1 MGEER
6 WNRRKGRADGPGRR
20 RDGGGSDA
28 EDPVVLYGWHPVLE
42 ALRNRRRAVRR
53 LLATENS
60 ARRLKEEIGDL
71 PAEPEIVRPDAINRL
86 VGPDAVHQGL
96 YLEAGPLPSPALE
109 TLPPD
114 APARLPAHNTP
125 PH

>member
-6 WNRRKGRADGPGRR
+6 WNRRKGRADGPDRR
-20 RDGGGSDA
+20 HDGGGSGA
-28 EDPVVLYGWHPVLE
+28 EDRVVLFGWHPVLE

-71 PAEPEIVRPDAINRL
+71 PAEPEIVRPDAKIGRASCRER
-86 VGPDAVHQGL
+86 V
-96 YLEAGPLPSPALE
+96 
-109 TLPPD
+109 
-114 APARLPAHNTP
+114 
-125 PH
+125 